1 MSFLSRR
8 VRSEEA
14 EFTLRSSAISGAVTG
29 WRYAMIESTSRLAI
43 ESLFFPSSP
52 SRLRTGMSYSLR
64 ETRRGAPPARG
75 DPPPPPQAGGGCEG
89 AVVPRGGR
97 RGARPPRRGGRPR
110 PVRRP
115 HTPARAPRARTRPLP
130 SKSRRPRRGAR
141 PSRAC
146 PTRRGAPRGA
156 RRASSPVCLLV
167 PLERRFLARRVEV
180 DLAEFA
186 LLPGPDAPEPEKLE
200 DGEKDRDGLGAA
212 RKRAEHVR
220 QRHGAAP
227 GLHAREHLLHF
238 LPDRELLVFDLHRR
252 RVLRAVAVERALEE
266 RQQVEERDF
275 RKVGLFGLPFRRLEL
290 RRRTTPEPEPHGFH
304 LVQRLGDAFVLTV
317 FEEAPHELLARVL
330 LGRVRGCA
338 RQDHLRLDVHEH
350 HLDIEELGRDLEVEL
365 LHEDEVLVIL
375 PADVGEG
382 QVPDVEFV
390 LPDQVQQQVER
401 PLELRQLHRVRP
413 HEVRT
418 GGDWDAD
425 AFSHEKPEEK
435 RDFLEGKEGSSRLRR
450 ATELRAHSPF
460 SENLPGGASQ

>member
-1 MSFLSRR
+1 MTVLSRR

-14 EFTLRSSAISGAVTG
+14 EFTLRRSAISGAVTG

-64 ETRRGAPPARG
+64 ETRRAPPA
-75 DPPPPPQAGGGCEG
+75 
-89 AVVPRGGR
+89 
-97 RGARPPRRGGRPR
+97 ARSTRT
-110 PVRRP
+110 P
-115 HTPARAPRARTRPLP
+115 HTPARAPRARPRPLP
-130 SKSRRPRRGAR
+130 SKSRRPRRDAR

-186 LLPGPDAPEPEKLE
+186 LLPGTDDTEPEKLE

-290 RRRTTPEPEPHGFH
+290 RRCTAPEPEPHGFH
-304 LVQRLGDAFVLTV
+304 LVQRLGDAFVLAV
-317 FEEAPHELLARVL
+317 LEEAPHELVARVL

-338 RQDHLRLDVHEH
+338 REDHLRLDVHEH
-350 HLDIEELGRDLEVEL
+350 HLDVEELGRDLEVEL
-365 LHEDEVLVIL
+365 LHEDEV
-375 PADVGEG
+375 G
-382 QVPDVEFV
+382 
-390 LPDQVQQQVER
+390 
-401 PLELRQLHRVRP
+401 
-413 HEVRT
+413 
-418 GGDWDAD
+418 
-425 AFSHEKPEEK
+425 
-435 RDFLEGKEGSSRLRR
+435 
-450 ATELRAHSPF
+450 
-460 SENLPGGASQ
+460 